1 MYVEEN
7 PPRLVAIG
15 RLYEGSTI
23 VHNIP
28 LLHGQVKVGV
38 EEVKDAEALVPVPT
52 DKVTLVG
59 QTLNTFLFWPTH
71 LVKSCS
77 EHVFHF
83 VFLMH
88 LLINDLLQIKF

>member
-1 MYVEEN
+1 M
-7 PPRLVAIG
+7 
-15 RLYEGSTI
+15 
-23 VHNIP
+23 
-28 LLHGQVKVGV
+28 KVGV
-38 EEVKDAEALVPVPT
+38 EKVQDADAHIHVPIQEVQ
-52 DKVTLVG
+52 LVG